1 MTRRP
6 IELRSDTMTLP
17 TDSMRRAMA
26 EAEVGDDV
34 SGEDPTVNA
43 LEEYVRRAVRQAGGS
58 VRDQP
63 GPRATP
69 ARLSLTA
76 ARGMTSSPKN
86 GPTL

>member
-43 LEEYVRRAVRQAGGS
+43 LEEYVAELFAKAGGS
-58 VRDQP
+58 VRDQRDP
-63 GPRATP
+63 GQRLRAHHPLPP
-69 ARLSLTA
+69 A
-76 ARGMTSSPKN
+76 G
-86 GPTL
+86 